1 MEYIVIEE
9 QDLDWQPVIR
19 KFATEGL
26 AGGFLDHVTRPH
38 DGGKI
43 GEAIALS
50 NKAKTSGF
58 KSVRDLFNAWY
69 NLKAQGK
76 IK

>member
-1 MEYIVIEE
+1 MEYFIIEE

-19 KFATEGL
+19 KFATEGTL
-26 AGGFLDHVTRPH
+26 NGSLDFEKKQSGMGLFLSEKSRSMGF
-38 DGGKI
+38 
-43 GEAIALS
+43 
-50 NKAKTSGF
+50 TSV
-58 KSVRDLFNAWY
+58 KDLFNAWW